1 MISSVKIGVYF
12 FVFAFL
18 VSCKPDDT
26 EINYGDLQ
34 LSKVSMGDK
43 NLLLNERTTGI
54 ETTKELSLTFSSPID
69 TNTLAGAIQLFDQQN
84 NPLELH
90 FTYAENQTLIFAKP
104 DQSLQYKEIYQL
116 NINKTLQGVNKE
128 RFAGAMLEFETE
140 NGVLRI
146 ENIILNNTNFS
157 ETNHLKNIPFEDNT
171 IEVVFNFPLDP
182 TNYKSNLALIGYSGL
197 ETILTNQNKTILI
210 NIPGP
215 LESIKKYYF
224 TISSSLTALEGYP
237 FGGFNNYFYTAI
249 DSTPKFPLLTDDEL
263 LTLVQQQTF
272 KYFWDYAHPVSGLAR
287 ERLGSGDVV
296 TTGGSGFGL
305 MALIVGTERGFI
317 SRTQLLE
324 RVTTIVSFLETSDR
338 FHGVWPH
345 WMNGTTGKAIAF
357 STYDNGGDL
366 VETSFMIQGLL
377 ILRQYLNPTFSEEAG
392 LINRINELWQ
402 AVEWDWFT
410 REQNVLY
417 WHWSPTYEWEMNMQ
431 IRGWSECLIT
441 YVLAASSTTHTISSA
456 VYDEGWARNGAFPMT
471 NGKSFYGITLPLSWD
486 YGGPLFWAHYSFLG
500 LDPRNL
506 SDKYASYWEQNQ
518 AHALIHYEYSKANPK
533 NYLTYSADCWGLTA
547 CDVPNGYAAN
557 EPANDRGVIAPTA
570 ALASMPYAPEA
581 SMDALRFYYYIL
593 GNKLWGAYGF
603 YDAFDANNNWWAS
616 SYLAIDQGPI
626 ICMIENHRS
635 ALLWNLFMS
644 APEIQQGLTKLG
656 FNY

>member
-1 MISSVKIGVYF
+1 MQNATTLLLISFLFLASCQKDNADLTGPINTIIESVYINQNLVNNNQKIYNIPPDSVIIQINFSSSINPAYNNPEKLFISNGVG
-12 FVFAFL
+12 
-18 VSCKPDDT
+18 
-26 EINYGDLQ
+26 INYTVLPSTDNKQ
-34 LSKVSMGDK
+34 
-43 NLLLNERTTGI
+43 
-54 ETTKELSLTFSSPID
+54 
-69 TNTLAGAIQLFDQQN
+69 
-84 NPLELH
+84 
-90 FTYAENQTLIFAKP
+90 LIFKINP
-104 DQSLQYKEIYQL
+104 TL
-116 NINKTLQGVNKE
+116 NFL
-128 RFAGAMLEFETE
+128 
-140 NGVLRI
+140 
-146 ENIILNNTNFS
+146 S
-157 ETNHLKNIPFEDNT
+157 
-171 IEVVFNFPLDP
+171 
-182 TNYKSNLALIGYSGL
+182 NYKLFVLDGEYLGIKLIDPYEYSFVTTL
-197 ETILTNQNKTILI
+197 
-210 NIPGP
+210 
-215 LESIKKYYF
+215 
-224 TISSSLTALEGYP
+224 
-237 FGGFNNYFYTAI
+237 
-249 DSTPKFPLLTDDEL
+249 DSTNKFPIISNDSL

-324 RVTTIVSFLETSDR
+324 RVNTIVSFLKISDR
-338 FHGVWPH
+338 FHGAWPH
-345 WMNGTTGKAIAF
+345 WMNGTTGKTIAF
-357 STYDNGGDL
+357 STKDNGADL
-366 VETSFMIQGLL
+366 VETSFLIQGL
-377 ILRQYLNPTFSEEAG
+377 ITLRQYLNPGVSEEEL
-392 LINRINELWQ
+392 LINQINALVTS
-402 AVEWDWFT
+402 VEWDWFT

-441 YVLAASSTTHTISSA
+441 YVLAASSTTHPISSA

-533 NYLTYSADCWGLTA
+533 NFLTYSADCWGLTA

-570 ALASMPYAPEA
+570 ALASMPYTPEA
-581 SMDALRFYYYIL
+581 SIDAMRFYYYTL